1 MANMTGLD
9 TSSINSLFGDY
20 LQDPRLAVEQK
31 RAYEVAQLD
40 PMQQLSYQARSNA
53 PAAGRQLAG
62 LFGVQDPVMKEQSI
76 ARQVRQEMQSL
87 GLQPNQ
93 QEYWDKT
100 VQRLGEL
107 GASRA
112 QAEASSIGLKLKEQ
126 LANIGQKTGENINTL
141 IASGKFTPE
150 SLGVYAKTRNPKDLE
165 YIDKGLSGANLEK
178 VASAEKANDSL
189 RLGNADI
196 DGFLTDLKENKVVYG
211 PVSNII
217 AKGSAAFGSPTDNA
231 LKQQEIESFI
241 TGSINDVLNS
251 AKGVQAKD
259 DALRA
264 ERQIKGYL
272 AMNSNEGVR
281 KALERLK
288 KVKED
293 TIKSNETY
301 INVLTKGKGTG
312 TTTTTKTSPS
322 GQYADDYAKYKQK
335 YGNQALPYEAYV
347 RKRNGQ

>member
-1 MANMTGLD
+1 MAEKDIVGGIFGLTPEMYQRGLAAKD
-9 TSSINSLFGDY
+9 TATN
-20 LQDPRLAVEQK
+20 LA
-31 RAYEVAQLD
+31 AAQLT
-40 PMQQLSYQARSNA
+40 P
-53 PAAGRQLAG
+53 GQLAG
-62 LFGVQDPVMKEQSI
+62 YYAMEAGSGLGRAVPGLLGVEDPQLEAI
-76 ARQVRQEMQSL
+76 RGAQSL
-87 GLQPNQ
+87 
-93 QEYWDKT
+93 
-100 VQRLGEL
+100 LGEFDISTSAGL
-107 GASRA
+107 RGLTVALQQKAKETGNSAYMGMANDASKKYKETLLN
-112 QAEASSIGLKLKEQ
+112 EA
-126 LANIGQKTGENINTL
+126 NVYQKSGENINTL

-178 VASAEKANDSL
+178 VASAEKANESL
-189 RLGNADI
+189 SLGNADI
-196 DGFLTDLKENKVVYG
+196 DGFLKDLKENKVVYG
-211 PVSNII
+211 PVSNLS

-272 AMNSNEGVR
+272 AMNSNEGVK

-312 TTTTTKTSPS
+312 TTTTKTSTS

-347 RKRNGQ
+347 RKRSGQ